1 MTELE
6 QEFQEWL
13 KQHNAYLT
21 VAVRTPQGEI
31 IRPENFIPQGWTIVV
46 GVNTHERTNEIATPA
61 VCGGD
66 SGE

>member
-1 MTELE
+1 MIE

-46 GVNTHERTNEIATPA
+46 GVNTHERTDKIATPA
-61 VCGGD
+61 LCGGD
-66 SGE
+66 SGK

>member
-1 MTELE
+1 MIE

-31 IRPENFIPQGWTIVV
+31 IRPENFIPQGWVIVV
-46 GVNTHERTNEIATPA
+46 GVNIHERTNEIATA
-61 VCGGD
+61 SVRSGD
-66 SGE
+66 SGK

>member
-1 MTELE
+1 MIE

-46 GVNTHERTNEIATPA
+46 GVNTHERINELAA
-61 VCGGD
+61 VVGSGGD

>member
-1 MTELE
+1 MIE

-31 IRPENFIPQGWTIVV
+31 IRPENFIPQGWVIVV
-46 GVNTHERTNEIATPA
+46 GVNTHERINELATA
-61 VCGGD
+61 VGSGGD
-66 SGE
+66 SSE

>member
-1 MTELE
+1 MIE

-21 VAVRTPQGEI
+21 AAVRTPQGEI

-46 GVNTHERTNEIATPA
+46 GVNTHERINELAA
-61 VCGGD
+61 VVGSGGD

>member
-1 MTELE
+1 MIE

-46 GVNTHERTNEIATPA
+46 GVNTHERINELAA
-61 VCGGD
+61 VVGSGGN
-66 SGE
+66 SSE

>member
-1 MTELE
+1 MIE

-46 GVNTHERTNEIATPA
+46 GVNTHERINELAA
-61 VCGGD
+61 VVGSGGN

>member
-1 MTELE
+1 MIE

-46 GVNTHERTNEIATPA
+46 GVNTHERTNEIATA
-61 VCGGD
+61 SVCSGD

>member
-46 GVNTHERTNEIATPA
+46 GVNTHERTNDVPT
-61 VCGGD
+61 VDSCNGD
-66 SGE
+66 SGN

>member
-1 MTELE
+1 MIE

-21 VAVRTPQGEI
+21 VAVRTPQGEYI
-31 IRPENFIPQGWTIVV
+31 KPENFVPAGWVIVV
-46 GVNTHERTNEIATPA
+46 GVNTHERTDKIATA
-61 VCGGD
+61 VGSGGD

>member
-1 MTELE
+1 MIE

-46 GVNTHERTNEIATPA
+46 GVNTHERTNELAA
-61 VCGGD
+61 VVGSGGN
-66 SGE
+66 SGK